1 MLCKKC
7 GTENPD
13 GAKYC
18 SKCGKALNEKS
29 TAKKNREK
37 GIVLALCVI
46 VAVVLLVYTLG
57 GRSYKKTIDTFVTSQ
72 FAVDAQSIVELL
84 PEKVLDKELEET
96 GYSKTELVEETN
108 DSLKKQVD
116 YIDQYLGDDWKLS
129 YKMTNVEDVTGDD
142 LNDLKSNYEDINA
155 LLEQCGK
162 QIVDREITKG
172 YVCGLTK
179 GVIPKPRTED
189 IVPAIEKW
197 AVFTY
202 AKLLAEQIFVPIT
215 TEDKNLMY
223 APFQCIAQ
231 YFLSKGYG
239 GIVYSSTVFPEGK
252 NVVLFDKIAAHL
264 YGAIR
269 QIVIDF

>member
-1 MLCKKC
+1 MQKC

-142 LNDLKSNYEDINA
+142 LNDLKSNYEDINVKVSA
-155 LLEQCGK
+155 AKTVEVEFTLKGDETEISNSLEVSVIK
-162 QIVDREITKG
+162 VDRSWYLDLYTMG
-172 YVCGLTK
+172 
-179 GVIPKPRTED
+179 
-189 IVPAIEKW
+189 
-197 AVFTY
+197 
-202 AKLLAEQIFVPIT
+202 
-215 TEDKNLMY
+215 NL
-223 APFQCIAQ
+223 F
-231 YFLSKGYG
+231 
-239 GIVYSSTVFPEGK
+239 
-252 NVVLFDKIAAHL
+252 
-264 YGAIR
+264 
-269 QIVIDF
+269 

>member
-96 GYSKTELVEETN
+96 GYSKTEQVEETN

-142 LNDLKSNYEDINA
+142 LNDLKSNYEDINVKVSA
-155 LLEQCGK
+155 AKTVEVEFTLKGDETEISNSLEVSVIK
-162 QIVDREITKG
+162 VDRSWYLDLYTMG
-172 YVCGLTK
+172 
-179 GVIPKPRTED
+179 
-189 IVPAIEKW
+189 
-197 AVFTY
+197 
-202 AKLLAEQIFVPIT
+202 
-215 TEDKNLMY
+215 NL
-223 APFQCIAQ
+223 F
-231 YFLSKGYG
+231 
-239 GIVYSSTVFPEGK
+239 
-252 NVVLFDKIAAHL
+252 
-264 YGAIR
+264 
-269 QIVIDF
+269 

>member
-96 GYSKTELVEETN
+96 RYSKTELVEETN

-142 LNDLKSNYEDINA
+142 LNDLKSNYEDINVKVSA
-155 LLEQCGK
+155 AKTVEVEFTLKGDETEISNSLEVSVIK
-162 QIVDREITKG
+162 VDRSWYLDLYTMG
-172 YVCGLTK
+172 
-179 GVIPKPRTED
+179 
-189 IVPAIEKW
+189 
-197 AVFTY
+197 
-202 AKLLAEQIFVPIT
+202 
-215 TEDKNLMY
+215 NL
-223 APFQCIAQ
+223 F
-231 YFLSKGYG
+231 
-239 GIVYSSTVFPEGK
+239 
-252 NVVLFDKIAAHL
+252 
-264 YGAIR
+264 
-269 QIVIDF
+269 

>member
-129 YKMTNVEDVTGDD
+129 YKMTNVEDVTGDY
-142 LNDLKSNYEDINA
+142 LNDLKSNYEDINVKVSA
-155 LLEQCGK
+155 AKTVEVEFTLKGDETEISNSLEVSVIK
-162 QIVDREITKG
+162 VDRSWYLDLYTMG
-172 YVCGLTK
+172 
-179 GVIPKPRTED
+179 
-189 IVPAIEKW
+189 
-197 AVFTY
+197 
-202 AKLLAEQIFVPIT
+202 
-215 TEDKNLMY
+215 NL
-223 APFQCIAQ
+223 F
-231 YFLSKGYG
+231 
-239 GIVYSSTVFPEGK
+239 
-252 NVVLFDKIAAHL
+252 
-264 YGAIR
+264 
-269 QIVIDF
+269 

>member
-37 GIVLALCVI
+37 GIVLAVCVI

-84 PEKVLDKELEET
+84 PEKVVDKALEET

-129 YKMTNVEDVTGDD
+129 YKMTNVEDVTDDD
-142 LNDLKSNYEDINA
+142 LDDLKSNYEDINVKVSA
-155 LLEQCGK
+155 AKTVEVEFTLKGDETEVSNSLEISVIK
-162 QIVDREITKG
+162 VDRSWYLDLYTMG
-172 YVCGLTK
+172 
-179 GVIPKPRTED
+179 
-189 IVPAIEKW
+189 
-197 AVFTY
+197 
-202 AKLLAEQIFVPIT
+202 
-215 TEDKNLMY
+215 NL
-223 APFQCIAQ
+223 F
-231 YFLSKGYG
+231 
-239 GIVYSSTVFPEGK
+239 
-252 NVVLFDKIAAHL
+252 
-264 YGAIR
+264 
-269 QIVIDF
+269 

>member
-84 PEKVLDKELEET
+84 SEKVLDKELEET

-142 LNDLKSNYEDINA
+142 LNDLKSNYEDINVKVSA
-155 LLEQCGK
+155 AKTVEVEFTLKGDETEISNSLEVSVIK
-162 QIVDREITKG
+162 VDRSWYLDLYTMG
-172 YVCGLTK
+172 
-179 GVIPKPRTED
+179 
-189 IVPAIEKW
+189 
-197 AVFTY
+197 
-202 AKLLAEQIFVPIT
+202 
-215 TEDKNLMY
+215 NL
-223 APFQCIAQ
+223 F
-231 YFLSKGYG
+231 
-239 GIVYSSTVFPEGK
+239 
-252 NVVLFDKIAAHL
+252 
-264 YGAIR
+264 
-269 QIVIDF
+269 

>member
-142 LNDLKSNYEDINA
+142 LNDLKSNYEDINVKVSA
-155 LLEQCGK
+155 AKTVEVEFTLKGDETEISNSLEVSVIK
-162 QIVDREITKG
+162 VDRSWYLELYTMG
-172 YVCGLTK
+172 
-179 GVIPKPRTED
+179 
-189 IVPAIEKW
+189 
-197 AVFTY
+197 
-202 AKLLAEQIFVPIT
+202 
-215 TEDKNLMY
+215 NL
-223 APFQCIAQ
+223 F
-231 YFLSKGYG
+231 
-239 GIVYSSTVFPEGK
+239 
-252 NVVLFDKIAAHL
+252 
-264 YGAIR
+264 
-269 QIVIDF
+269 

>member
-72 FAVDAQSIVELL
+72 FAVDAQSIVELF

-142 LNDLKSNYEDINA
+142 LNDLKSNYEDINVKVSA
-155 LLEQCGK
+155 AKTVEVEFTLKGDETEISNSLEVSVIK
-162 QIVDREITKG
+162 VDRSWYLDLYTMG
-172 YVCGLTK
+172 
-179 GVIPKPRTED
+179 
-189 IVPAIEKW
+189 
-197 AVFTY
+197 
-202 AKLLAEQIFVPIT
+202 
-215 TEDKNLMY
+215 NL
-223 APFQCIAQ
+223 F
-231 YFLSKGYG
+231 
-239 GIVYSSTVFPEGK
+239 
-252 NVVLFDKIAAHL
+252 
-264 YGAIR
+264 
-269 QIVIDF
+269 

>member
-37 GIVLALCVI
+37 GIVLAVCVI

-84 PEKVLDKELEET
+84 PEKVVDKALEET

-116 YIDQYLGDDWKLS
+116 SLDQSLGDDWKLS
-129 YKMTNVEDVTGDD
+129 YKMTNVEDVTDDD
-142 LNDLKSNYEDINA
+142 LDDLKSNYEDINVKVSA
-155 LLEQCGK
+155 AKTVEVEFTLKGDETEVSNSLEISVIK
-162 QIVDREITKG
+162 VDRSWYLDLYTMG
-172 YVCGLTK
+172 
-179 GVIPKPRTED
+179 
-189 IVPAIEKW
+189 
-197 AVFTY
+197 
-202 AKLLAEQIFVPIT
+202 
-215 TEDKNLMY
+215 NL
-223 APFQCIAQ
+223 F
-231 YFLSKGYG
+231 
-239 GIVYSSTVFPEGK
+239 
-252 NVVLFDKIAAHL
+252 
-264 YGAIR
+264 
-269 QIVIDF
+269 

>member
-29 TAKKNREK
+29 TGKKNREK

-142 LNDLKSNYEDINA
+142 LNDLKSNYEDINVKVSA
-155 LLEQCGK
+155 AKTVEVEFTLKGDETEISNSLEVSVIK
-162 QIVDREITKG
+162 VDRSWYLDLYTMG
-172 YVCGLTK
+172 
-179 GVIPKPRTED
+179 
-189 IVPAIEKW
+189 
-197 AVFTY
+197 
-202 AKLLAEQIFVPIT
+202 
-215 TEDKNLMY
+215 NL
-223 APFQCIAQ
+223 F
-231 YFLSKGYG
+231 
-239 GIVYSSTVFPEGK
+239 
-252 NVVLFDKIAAHL
+252 
-264 YGAIR
+264 
-269 QIVIDF
+269 

>member
-57 GRSYKKTIDTFVTSQ
+57 GRSYKKTIDKFVTSQ

-142 LNDLKSNYEDINA
+142 LNDLKSNYEDINVKVSA
-155 LLEQCGK
+155 AKTVEVEFTLKGDETEISNSLEVSVIK
-162 QIVDREITKG
+162 VDRSWYLDLYTMG
-172 YVCGLTK
+172 
-179 GVIPKPRTED
+179 
-189 IVPAIEKW
+189 
-197 AVFTY
+197 
-202 AKLLAEQIFVPIT
+202 
-215 TEDKNLMY
+215 NL
-223 APFQCIAQ
+223 F
-231 YFLSKGYG
+231 
-239 GIVYSSTVFPEGK
+239 
-252 NVVLFDKIAAHL
+252 
-264 YGAIR
+264 
-269 QIVIDF
+269 

>member
-116 YIDQYLGDDWKLS
+116 YIDQYMGDDWKLS
-129 YKMTNVEDVTGDD
+129 YKMTNVEDVTDDD
-142 LNDLKSNYEDINA
+142 LDDLKSNYEDINVKVSA
-155 LLEQCGK
+155 AKTVEVEFTLKGDETEISNSLEVSVIK
-162 QIVDREITKG
+162 VDRSWYLDLYTMG
-172 YVCGLTK
+172 
-179 GVIPKPRTED
+179 
-189 IVPAIEKW
+189 
-197 AVFTY
+197 
-202 AKLLAEQIFVPIT
+202 
-215 TEDKNLMY
+215 NL
-223 APFQCIAQ
+223 F
-231 YFLSKGYG
+231 
-239 GIVYSSTVFPEGK
+239 
-252 NVVLFDKIAAHL
+252 
-264 YGAIR
+264 
-269 QIVIDF
+269 

>member
-96 GYSKTELVEETN
+96 GYSKTELVEETK

-142 LNDLKSNYEDINA
+142 LNDLKSNYEDINVKVSA
-155 LLEQCGK
+155 AKTVEVEFTLKGDETEISNSLEVSVIK
-162 QIVDREITKG
+162 VDRSWYLDLYTMG
-172 YVCGLTK
+172 
-179 GVIPKPRTED
+179 
-189 IVPAIEKW
+189 
-197 AVFTY
+197 
-202 AKLLAEQIFVPIT
+202 
-215 TEDKNLMY
+215 NL
-223 APFQCIAQ
+223 F
-231 YFLSKGYG
+231 
-239 GIVYSSTVFPEGK
+239 
-252 NVVLFDKIAAHL
+252 
-264 YGAIR
+264 
-269 QIVIDF
+269 

>member
-72 FAVDAQSIVELL
+72 FAAVDAQSIVELL

-142 LNDLKSNYEDINA
+142 LNDLKSNYEDINVKVSA
-155 LLEQCGK
+155 AKTVEVEFTLKGDETEISNSLEVSVIK
-162 QIVDREITKG
+162 VDRSWYLDLYTMG
-172 YVCGLTK
+172 
-179 GVIPKPRTED
+179 
-189 IVPAIEKW
+189 
-197 AVFTY
+197 
-202 AKLLAEQIFVPIT
+202 
-215 TEDKNLMY
+215 NL
-223 APFQCIAQ
+223 F
-231 YFLSKGYG
+231 
-239 GIVYSSTVFPEGK
+239 
-252 NVVLFDKIAAHL
+252 
-264 YGAIR
+264 
-269 QIVIDF
+269 

>member
-108 DSLKKQVD
+108 NSLKKQVD

-142 LNDLKSNYEDINA
+142 LNDLKSNYEDINVKVSA
-155 LLEQCGK
+155 AKTVEVEFTLKGDETEISNSLEVSVIK
-162 QIVDREITKG
+162 VDRSWYLDLYTMG
-172 YVCGLTK
+172 
-179 GVIPKPRTED
+179 
-189 IVPAIEKW
+189 
-197 AVFTY
+197 
-202 AKLLAEQIFVPIT
+202 
-215 TEDKNLMY
+215 NL
-223 APFQCIAQ
+223 F
-231 YFLSKGYG
+231 
-239 GIVYSSTVFPEGK
+239 
-252 NVVLFDKIAAHL
+252 
-264 YGAIR
+264 
-269 QIVIDF
+269 

>member
-142 LNDLKSNYEDINA
+142 LDDLKSNYEDINVKVSA
-155 LLEQCGK
+155 AKTVEVEFTLKGDETEISNSLEVYVIK
-162 QIVDREITKG
+162 VDRSWYLDLYTMG
-172 YVCGLTK
+172 
-179 GVIPKPRTED
+179 
-189 IVPAIEKW
+189 
-197 AVFTY
+197 
-202 AKLLAEQIFVPIT
+202 
-215 TEDKNLMY
+215 NL
-223 APFQCIAQ
+223 F
-231 YFLSKGYG
+231 
-239 GIVYSSTVFPEGK
+239 
-252 NVVLFDKIAAHL
+252 
-264 YGAIR
+264 
-269 QIVIDF
+269 

>member
-84 PEKVLDKELEET
+84 PEKILDKELEET

-142 LNDLKSNYEDINA
+142 LNDLKSNYEDINVKVSA
-155 LLEQCGK
+155 AKTVEVEFTLKGDETEISNSLEVSVIK
-162 QIVDREITKG
+162 VDRSWYLDLYTMG
-172 YVCGLTK
+172 
-179 GVIPKPRTED
+179 
-189 IVPAIEKW
+189 
-197 AVFTY
+197 
-202 AKLLAEQIFVPIT
+202 
-215 TEDKNLMY
+215 NL
-223 APFQCIAQ
+223 F
-231 YFLSKGYG
+231 
-239 GIVYSSTVFPEGK
+239 
-252 NVVLFDKIAAHL
+252 
-264 YGAIR
+264 
-269 QIVIDF
+269 

>member
-84 PEKVLDKELEET
+84 PEKVVDKALEET
-96 GYSKTELVEETN
+96 GYSKTELVDEAN

-116 YIDQYLGDDWKLS
+116 SLDQSLGDDWKLS
-129 YKMTNVEDVTGDD
+129 YKMTNVEDVTDDD
-142 LNDLKSNYEDINA
+142 LDDLKSNYEDINVKVSA
-155 LLEQCGK
+155 AKTVEVEFTLKGDETEVSNSLEISVIK
-162 QIVDREITKG
+162 VDRSWYLDLYTMG
-172 YVCGLTK
+172 
-179 GVIPKPRTED
+179 
-189 IVPAIEKW
+189 
-197 AVFTY
+197 
-202 AKLLAEQIFVPIT
+202 
-215 TEDKNLMY
+215 NL
-223 APFQCIAQ
+223 F
-231 YFLSKGYG
+231 
-239 GIVYSSTVFPEGK
+239 
-252 NVVLFDKIAAHL
+252 
-264 YGAIR
+264 
-269 QIVIDF
+269 

>member
-37 GIVLALCVI
+37 GIVLAVCVI

-84 PEKVLDKELEET
+84 PEKVVDKALEET
-96 GYSKTELVEETN
+96 GYSKTELVDEAN

-116 YIDQYLGDDWKLS
+116 SLDQSLGDDWKLS
-129 YKMTNVEDVTGDD
+129 YKMTNVEDVTDDD
-142 LNDLKSNYEDINA
+142 LDDLKSNYEDINVKVSA
-155 LLEQCGK
+155 AKTVEVEFTLKGDETEVSNSLEISVIK
-162 QIVDREITKG
+162 VDRSWYLDLYTMG
-172 YVCGLTK
+172 
-179 GVIPKPRTED
+179 
-189 IVPAIEKW
+189 
-197 AVFTY
+197 
-202 AKLLAEQIFVPIT
+202 
-215 TEDKNLMY
+215 NL
-223 APFQCIAQ
+223 F
-231 YFLSKGYG
+231 
-239 GIVYSSTVFPEGK
+239 
-252 NVVLFDKIAAHL
+252 
-264 YGAIR
+264 
-269 QIVIDF
+269 

>member
-84 PEKVLDKELEET
+84 PEKVVDKALEET
-96 GYSKTELVEETN
+96 GYSKTELVDEAN

-116 YIDQYLGDDWKLS
+116 SLDQSLGDDWKLS
-129 YKMTNVEDVTGDD
+129 YKMTNVEDVTDDD
-142 LNDLKSNYEDINA
+142 LDDLKSNYEDINVKVSA
-155 LLEQCGK
+155 AKTVEVEFTLKGDETEISNSLEVSVIK
-162 QIVDREITKG
+162 VDRSWYLDLYTMG
-172 YVCGLTK
+172 
-179 GVIPKPRTED
+179 
-189 IVPAIEKW
+189 
-197 AVFTY
+197 
-202 AKLLAEQIFVPIT
+202 
-215 TEDKNLMY
+215 NL
-223 APFQCIAQ
+223 F
-231 YFLSKGYG
+231 
-239 GIVYSSTVFPEGK
+239 
-252 NVVLFDKIAAHL
+252 
-264 YGAIR
+264 
-269 QIVIDF
+269 

>member
-96 GYSKTELVEETN
+96 GYSKTELVEETK

-142 LNDLKSNYEDINA
+142 LDDLKSNYEDINVKVSA
-155 LLEQCGK
+155 AKTVEVEFTLKGDETEISNSLEVSVIK
-162 QIVDREITKG
+162 VDRSWYLDLYTMG
-172 YVCGLTK
+172 
-179 GVIPKPRTED
+179 
-189 IVPAIEKW
+189 
-197 AVFTY
+197 
-202 AKLLAEQIFVPIT
+202 
-215 TEDKNLMY
+215 NL
-223 APFQCIAQ
+223 F
-231 YFLSKGYG
+231 
-239 GIVYSSTVFPEGK
+239 
-252 NVVLFDKIAAHL
+252 
-264 YGAIR
+264 
-269 QIVIDF
+269 

>member
-13 GAKYC
+13 GVKYC

-142 LNDLKSNYEDINA
+142 LNDLKSNYEDINVKVSA
-155 LLEQCGK
+155 AKTVEVEFTLKGDETEISNSLEVSVIK
-162 QIVDREITKG
+162 VDRSWYLDLYTMG
-172 YVCGLTK
+172 
-179 GVIPKPRTED
+179 
-189 IVPAIEKW
+189 
-197 AVFTY
+197 
-202 AKLLAEQIFVPIT
+202 
-215 TEDKNLMY
+215 NL
-223 APFQCIAQ
+223 F
-231 YFLSKGYG
+231 
-239 GIVYSSTVFPEGK
+239 
-252 NVVLFDKIAAHL
+252 
-264 YGAIR
+264 
-269 QIVIDF
+269 

>member
-72 FAVDAQSIVELL
+72 FTVDAQSIVELL

-142 LNDLKSNYEDINA
+142 LNDLKSNYEDINVKVSA
-155 LLEQCGK
+155 AKTVEVEFTLKGDETEISNSLEVSVIK
-162 QIVDREITKG
+162 VDRSWYLDLYTMG
-172 YVCGLTK
+172 
-179 GVIPKPRTED
+179 
-189 IVPAIEKW
+189 
-197 AVFTY
+197 
-202 AKLLAEQIFVPIT
+202 
-215 TEDKNLMY
+215 NL
-223 APFQCIAQ
+223 F
-231 YFLSKGYG
+231 
-239 GIVYSSTVFPEGK
+239 
-252 NVVLFDKIAAHL
+252 
-264 YGAIR
+264 
-269 QIVIDF
+269 

>member
-57 GRSYKKTIDTFVTSQ
+57 GRIYKKTIDTFVTSQ

-142 LNDLKSNYEDINA
+142 LNDLKSNYEDINVKVSA
-155 LLEQCGK
+155 AKTVEVEFTLKGDETEISNSLEVSVIK
-162 QIVDREITKG
+162 VDRSWYLDLYTMG
-172 YVCGLTK
+172 
-179 GVIPKPRTED
+179 
-189 IVPAIEKW
+189 
-197 AVFTY
+197 
-202 AKLLAEQIFVPIT
+202 
-215 TEDKNLMY
+215 NL
-223 APFQCIAQ
+223 F
-231 YFLSKGYG
+231 
-239 GIVYSSTVFPEGK
+239 
-252 NVVLFDKIAAHL
+252 
-264 YGAIR
+264 
-269 QIVIDF
+269 

>member
-96 GYSKTELVEETN
+96 GYSKTELLEETN

-142 LNDLKSNYEDINA
+142 LNDLKSNYEDINVKVSA
-155 LLEQCGK
+155 AKTVEVEFTLKGDETEISNSLEVSVIK
-162 QIVDREITKG
+162 VDRSWYLDLYTMG
-172 YVCGLTK
+172 
-179 GVIPKPRTED
+179 
-189 IVPAIEKW
+189 
-197 AVFTY
+197 
-202 AKLLAEQIFVPIT
+202 
-215 TEDKNLMY
+215 NL
-223 APFQCIAQ
+223 F
-231 YFLSKGYG
+231 
-239 GIVYSSTVFPEGK
+239 
-252 NVVLFDKIAAHL
+252 
-264 YGAIR
+264 
-269 QIVIDF
+269 

>member
-84 PEKVLDKELEET
+84 PEKVIDKELEET

-142 LNDLKSNYEDINA
+142 LNDLKSNYEDINVKVSA
-155 LLEQCGK
+155 AKTVEVEFTLKGDETEISNSLEVSVIK
-162 QIVDREITKG
+162 VDRSWYLDLYTMG
-172 YVCGLTK
+172 
-179 GVIPKPRTED
+179 
-189 IVPAIEKW
+189 
-197 AVFTY
+197 
-202 AKLLAEQIFVPIT
+202 
-215 TEDKNLMY
+215 NL
-223 APFQCIAQ
+223 F
-231 YFLSKGYG
+231 
-239 GIVYSSTVFPEGK
+239 
-252 NVVLFDKIAAHL
+252 
-264 YGAIR
+264 
-269 QIVIDF
+269 

>member
-46 VAVVLLVYTLG
+46 VAVVLLVYTLW

-142 LNDLKSNYEDINA
+142 LNDLKSNYEDINVKVSA
-155 LLEQCGK
+155 AKTVEVEFTLKGDETEISNSLEVSVIK
-162 QIVDREITKG
+162 VDRSWYLDLYTMG
-172 YVCGLTK
+172 
-179 GVIPKPRTED
+179 
-189 IVPAIEKW
+189 
-197 AVFTY
+197 
-202 AKLLAEQIFVPIT
+202 
-215 TEDKNLMY
+215 NL
-223 APFQCIAQ
+223 F
-231 YFLSKGYG
+231 
-239 GIVYSSTVFPEGK
+239 
-252 NVVLFDKIAAHL
+252 
-264 YGAIR
+264 
-269 QIVIDF
+269 

>member
-37 GIVLALCVI
+37 GIVFALCVI

-142 LNDLKSNYEDINA
+142 LNDLKSNYEDINVKVSA
-155 LLEQCGK
+155 AKTVEVEFTLKGDETEISNSLEVSVIK
-162 QIVDREITKG
+162 VDRSWYLDLYTMG
-172 YVCGLTK
+172 
-179 GVIPKPRTED
+179 
-189 IVPAIEKW
+189 
-197 AVFTY
+197 
-202 AKLLAEQIFVPIT
+202 
-215 TEDKNLMY
+215 NL
-223 APFQCIAQ
+223 F
-231 YFLSKGYG
+231 
-239 GIVYSSTVFPEGK
+239 
-252 NVVLFDKIAAHL
+252 
-264 YGAIR
+264 
-269 QIVIDF
+269 

>member
-29 TAKKNREK
+29 PAKKNREK

-84 PEKVLDKELEET
+84 PEKVVDKALEET
-96 GYSKTELVEETN
+96 GYSKTELVDEAN

-116 YIDQYLGDDWKLS
+116 SLDQSLGDDWKLS
-129 YKMTNVEDVTGDD
+129 YKMTNVEDVTDDD
-142 LNDLKSNYEDINA
+142 LDDLKSNYEDINVKVSA
-155 LLEQCGK
+155 AKTVEVEFTLKGASCII
-162 QIVDREITKG
+162 QI
-172 YVCGLTK
+172 
-179 GVIPKPRTED
+179 
-189 IVPAIEKW
+189 
-197 AVFTY
+197 
-202 AKLLAEQIFVPIT
+202 
-215 TEDKNLMY
+215 
-223 APFQCIAQ
+223 
-231 YFLSKGYG
+231 
-239 GIVYSSTVFPEGK
+239 
-252 NVVLFDKIAAHL
+252 
-264 YGAIR
+264 
-269 QIVIDF
+269 

>member
-84 PEKVLDKELEET
+84 LEKVLDKELEET

-142 LNDLKSNYEDINA
+142 LNDLKSNYEDINVKVSA
-155 LLEQCGK
+155 AKTVEVEFTLKGDETEISNSLEVSVIK
-162 QIVDREITKG
+162 VDRSWYLDLYTMG
-172 YVCGLTK
+172 
-179 GVIPKPRTED
+179 
-189 IVPAIEKW
+189 
-197 AVFTY
+197 
-202 AKLLAEQIFVPIT
+202 
-215 TEDKNLMY
+215 NL
-223 APFQCIAQ
+223 F
-231 YFLSKGYG
+231 
-239 GIVYSSTVFPEGK
+239 
-252 NVVLFDKIAAHL
+252 
-264 YGAIR
+264 
-269 QIVIDF
+269 

>member
-142 LNDLKSNYEDINA
+142 LNDLKSNYEDINVKVSA
-155 LLEQCGK
+155 AKTVEVEFTLKGDETEISNSLEVSVIK
-162 QIVDREITKG
+162 VDRSWYLDLYTM
-172 YVCGLTK
+172 GLSL
-179 GVIPKPRTED
+179 IH
-189 IVPAIEKW
+189 I
-197 AVFTY
+197 
-202 AKLLAEQIFVPIT
+202 
-215 TEDKNLMY
+215 
-223 APFQCIAQ
+223 
-231 YFLSKGYG
+231 
-239 GIVYSSTVFPEGK
+239 
-252 NVVLFDKIAAHL
+252 
-264 YGAIR
+264 
-269 QIVIDF
+269 

>member
-142 LNDLKSNYEDINA
+142 LNDLKSNYEDINVKVSA
-155 LLEQCGK
+155 AKTVEVEFTLKGDETEISNSLEVSVIK
-162 QIVDREITKG
+162 VDRSWYLDLYTMGTCFRK
-172 YVCGLTK
+172 
-179 GVIPKPRTED
+179 
-189 IVPAIEKW
+189 
-197 AVFTY
+197 
-202 AKLLAEQIFVPIT
+202 
-215 TEDKNLMY
+215 
-223 APFQCIAQ
+223 
-231 YFLSKGYG
+231 
-239 GIVYSSTVFPEGK
+239 
-252 NVVLFDKIAAHL
+252 KI
-264 YGAIR
+264 R
-269 QIVIDF
+269 